1 MAIRDYDRLF
11 IGGDWVA
18 PEGTDTIGIIS
29 PVSEE
34 VIARVPDGTEAD
46 VDKAVAAARIAF
58 DRGPWPRMAPAERGE
73 ILRQAAAQITAEMG
87 DMAEI
92 ITREMGAPITFSNL
106 GQVFAPTMIFNY
118 YADLAGTFAFDEV
131 RDGLLNPKVL
141 VTKEPVGVV
150 GAIAPWN
157 VPLFIAAAKLAPSL
171 AAGCTVVYKPA
182 PETPLDAF
190 RLAEIFEAC
199 GLPKGVLSVI
209 PAGREVS
216 EHLVTHPGVDKI
228 SFTGSGVG
236 GKRIGGLCGERL
248 KRCTLELGGKS
259 AAIILDDAD
268 LATTIPTLLPNAI
281 MNNGQACIAQTR
293 ILAPRARYAEVVDA
307 VVSGVSAMKVGD
319 PMDPAT
325 EVGPVVAD
333 RQRTRIEGYLD
344 SGREEGAT
352 VAIGGGRPSGSDF
365 AKGWYVEP
373 TVFSNVDNKMKI
385 AQEEIFGPVLVV
397 IPYDGDDN
405 AVEIANDSNYG
416 LCGSVWTNDNDRG
429 LGVARQVRTGTY
441 MLNTFAP
448 IDFATPFGGFK
459 ESGVGREFGPE
470 GLGSFLEMKS
480 IGLPADYTPR
490 TGS

>member
-1 MAIRDYDRLF
+1 MAVRDYDRLF

-18 PEGTDTIGIIS
+18 PEGTDTIGVIS

-34 VIARVPDGTEAD
+34 VIAHVPDGTEAD
-46 VDKAVAAARIAF
+46 IDKAVAAARIAF
-58 DRGPWPRMAPAERGE
+58 DRGPWPRMAPTERGE
-73 ILRQAAAQITAEMG
+73 ILRKAAAQIMAETA
-87 DMAEI
+87 DLAEI

-106 GQVFAPTMIFNY
+106 GQVMAPMMIFNY

-190 RLAEIFEAC
+190 RLAEIFEEN
-199 GLPKGVLSVI
+199 GLPKGVLSVV

-293 ILAPRARYAEVVDA
+293 ILAPKARYAEVVDA

-325 EVGPVVAD
+325 EVGPVVAE
-333 RQRTRIEGYLD
+333 RQRTRIEGYLE

-352 VAIGGGRPSGSDF
+352 VELGGGRPGGSDF
-365 AKGWYVEP
+365 SKGWYVEP
-373 TVFSNVDNKMKI
+373 TVFSDVDNKMKI

-397 IPYDGDDN
+397 IPYDGDEN
-405 AVEIANDSNYG
+405 AVDIANDSNYG

-429 LGVARQVRTGTY
+429 LGIARRVRTGTY

-470 GLGSFLEMKS
+470 GLESFLEKKS
-480 IGLPADYTPR
+480 IGLPADYTPG

>member
-1 MAIRDYDRLF
+1 VAIRDYDRLF

-18 PEGTDTIGIIS
+18 PEGTETISVIS
-29 PVSEE
+29 PSTEE

-46 VDKAVAAARIAF
+46 IDKAVAAARTAF
-58 DRGPWPRMAPAERGE
+58 DRGPWPRMSPLERAEV
-73 ILRQAAAQITAEMG
+73 LSKAAAQITAEL
-87 DMAEI
+87 DDLAAV
-92 ITREMGAPITFSNL
+92 ITGEMGSPIGFATMA
-106 GQVFAPTMIFNY
+106 QVLAPTMIFSY
-118 YADLAGTFAFDEV
+118 YAELAKTFAFDEV
-131 RDGLLNPKVL
+131 RSGMLNPQML

-157 VPLFIAAAKLAPSL
+157 VPLFIAAAKLAPAL
-171 AAGCTVVYKPA
+171 LAGCAVVYKPA
-182 PETPLDAF
+182 PETPFDAF
-190 RLAEIFEAC
+190 RLAEILAEA
-199 GLPKGVLSVI
+199 GLPKGVLSVV
-209 PAGREVS
+209 PAGRAVS

-268 LATTIPTLLPNAI
+268 LATTMPALLPNAI

-293 ILAPRARYAEVVDA
+293 ILAPRSRYDEVVDA
-307 VVSGVSAMKVGD
+307 VVAGVAAMPVGD
-319 PMDPAT
+319 PMDPVT
-325 EVGPVVAD
+325 EVGPVVAE
-333 RQRTRIEGYLD
+333 RQRARIEGYLD

-352 VAIGGGRPSGSDF
+352 VAIGGGRPKGLD
-365 AKGWYVEP
+365 KGWYVEP
-373 TVFSNVDNKMKI
+373 TVFTNVDNKMRI

-397 IPYDGDDN
+397 IPYDGDAQ

-416 LCGSVWTNDNDRG
+416 LCGSVWTGDNDRG

-441 MLNTFAP
+441 MLNTPVP

-459 ESGVGREFGPE
+459 ESGLGREFGPE
-470 GLGSFLEMKS
+470 GLDTFLEKKS
-480 IGLPADYTPR
+480 IALPAGYTPA
-490 TGS
+490 G

>member
-18 PEGTDTIGIIS
+18 PEGTDTIGVIS

-34 VIARVPDGTEAD
+34 VIAHVPDGTEAD
-46 VDKAVAAARIAF
+46 IDKAVAAARIAF

-73 ILRQAAAQITAEMG
+73 ILRKAAAQIMAETA
-87 DMAEI
+87 DLAEI

-106 GQVFAPTMIFNY
+106 GQVMAPMMIFNY
-118 YADLAGTFAFDEV
+118 YADLAGTYAFDEV

-190 RLAEIFEAC
+190 RLAEILEAN

-293 ILAPRARYAEVVDA
+293 ILAPRSRYGEVVDA
-307 VVSGVSAMKVGD
+307 VVSSVSAMKVGD

-325 EVGPVVAD
+325 EVGPVVAE

-352 VAIGGGRPSGSDF
+352 VAIGGGRPSGGDF

-373 TVFSNVDNKMKI
+373 TVFSDVDNKMKI

-405 AVEIANDSNYG
+405 AVDIANDSNYG

-429 LGVARQVRTGTY
+429 LGIARQVRTGTY
-441 MLNTFAP
+441 MLNSFAP
-448 IDFATPFGGFK
+448 IDFATPFGGYK

-470 GLGSFLEMKS
+470 GLESFLEKKS
-480 IGLPADYTPR
+480 IGLPADYIPG
-490 TGS
+490 TGY